1 MKLRK
6 LFRNSVI
13 KLNEIEHFALSDES
27 INWEDFSSH
36 VRALD
41 YFLINN
47 CDITL
52 EEKDQMFLLK
62 KDVDADLR
70 SRFNEKWYSFM
81 PLQTH
86 HLKNENDTL
95 ELKGKTEDEI
105 RAWLH
110 SLEISYDTFVFVSGM
125 ITTWKMVIRYY
136 KEILCTAG
144 GIDALDGSW
153 RLPFINEDGGYALF
167 YRYKDMS

>member
-1 MKLRK
+1 MVR
-6 LFRNSVI
+6 
-13 KLNEIEHFALSDES
+13 LNEIEHYKLSDEAV
-27 INWEDFSSH
+27 NWEDFSRH

-41 YFLINN
+41 DLMNN
-47 CDITL
+47 GDLTL
-52 EEKDQMFLLK
+52 EEKDQMFLVK
-62 KDVDADLR
+62 KDVDADMR
-70 SRFNEKWYSFM
+70 SRFNEKWSPFM

-86 HLKNENDTL
+86 HLKSKDHKL
-95 ELKGKTEDEI
+95 ELKSKTEDEI
-105 RAWLH
+105 QAWLH
-110 SLEISYDTFVFVSGM
+110 SLEIPYDTFVFVSGM

-153 RLPFINEDGGYALF
+153 RLPFINESGGYALF